1 MFSAQSTG
9 ERQLLASLLRRDIRS
24 RFIGSASG
32 WIWLI
37 LTPLLLLAVYG
48 FVFGVIFRARVP
60 AGLDI
65 PFVAWLAVA
74 LWPWLAFSE
83 GVLRGSRSILDHS
96 ALISKVAIRRELL
109 VISSVTSAFLLHL
122 VGYLVVLL
130 ALRWLGTP
138 IHFSGLPA
146 ALLTLLTLYFFA
158 LGVGM
163 ALAALQVFVRDL
175 EQALPTLFMFWFFL
189 TPILYAPEMLP
200 ERFSGWL
207 QLNPMTW
214 WMAEIRGPLLWGEL
228 LPGLALLGLALGA
241 LLVLWLGWRLFRR
254 LSPHF
259 EDFL

>member
-1 MFSAQSTG
+1 MVRSAASTFI
-9 ERQLLASLLRRDIRS
+9 LLLRRDIRS
-24 RFIGSASG
+24 RFVGSASG
-32 WIWLI
+32 WIWLV

-60 AGLDI
+60 EGLDI

-83 GVLRGSRSILDHS
+83 GALRGSRSILEHS

-146 ALLTLLTLYFFA
+146 AMLSLLTLYVFA
-158 LGVGM
+158 LGLGM
-163 ALAALQVFVRDL
+163 GLAALQVFVRDL

-200 ERFSGWL
+200 ERFSRWL
-207 QLNPMTW
+207 HLNPMTW
-214 WMAEIRGPLLWGEL
+214 WMDEIRSPLLWGEL
-228 LPGLALLGLALGA
+228 LPGMALAALAFA
-241 LLVLWLGWRLFRR
+241 SLLVLWLGWRLFRR

>member
-1 MFSAQSTG
+1 VTRD
-9 ERQLLASLLRRDIRS
+9 RQHLLAALVLRDIRS

-60 AGLDI
+60 EGLDI

-83 GVLRGSRSILDHS
+83 AVLRGSRSILEHS
-96 ALISKVAIRRELL
+96 SLISKVAIRRELL
-109 VISSVTSAFLLHL
+109 VISSVTSAFLLHM
-122 VGYLVVLL
+122 VGYLAVLL
-130 ALRWLGTP
+130 ALHVLGTP
-138 IHFSGLPA
+138 LHFAGLPTVVV
-146 ALLTLLTLYFFA
+146 TLLTLYVLA
-158 LGVGM
+158 LGLGM
-163 ALAALQVFVRDL
+163 GLAAVQVFVRDL

-189 TPILYAPEMLP
+189 TPILYAPQMLP
-200 ERFSGWL
+200 DQYARWL
-207 QLNPMTW
+207 NLNPMTW
-214 WMAEIRGPLLWGEL
+214 WMEQIRAPLLWRDL
-228 LPGLALLGLALGA
+228 LPDWSLLVMAAGA

-254 LSPHF
+254 LSPFF

>member
-1 MFSAQSTG
+1 MTRD
-9 ERQLLASLLRRDIRS
+9 RQHLLAALVLRDIRS

-60 AGLDI
+60 EGLDI

-83 GVLRGSRSILDHS
+83 AVLKGSRSILDHS
-96 ALISKVAIRRELL
+96 SLISKVAIRRELL
-109 VISSVTSAFLLHL
+109 VISAVTSAFLLHM

-130 ALRWLGTP
+130 VLHLLGTP
-138 IHFSGLPA
+138 LHFAGLPTVA
-146 ALLTLLTLYFFA
+146 LTLATLYVLA
-158 LGVGM
+158 LGLGLG
-163 ALAALQVFVRDL
+163 LAAVQVFVRDL

-200 ERFSGWL
+200 EQFTRWL
-207 QLNPMTW
+207 QFNPMFW
-214 WMAEIRGPLLWGEL
+214 WMEQVRGPLLWRDL
-228 LPGLALLGLALGA
+228 LPDWSLLALAGGA
-241 LLVLWLGWRLFRR
+241 TLVLWLGWRLFGR
-254 LSPHF
+254 LSPYF